1 MSQHR
6 SVGHKVGAP
15 FIQHFT
21 QFPRKLFGG
30 SFGFAYGN
38 LSKHPQVV
46 HSGQLTRWL
55 SNFANKYVY
64 YNIYLP
70 ERQK

>member
-1 MSQHR
+1 LANKSKQTLDISSR
-6 SVGHKVGAP
+6 VD
-15 FIQHFT
+15 T
-21 QFPRKLFGG
+21 
-30 SFGFAYGN
+30 
-38 LSKHPQVV
+38 KHPQVV

>member
-15 FIQHFT
+15 FILNFS

-30 SFGFAYGN
+30 TFGFVYGN
-38 LSKHPQVV
+38 LSTTLYFSLFIIIISCARPPAL
-46 HSGQLTRWL
+46 GQ
-55 SNFANKYVY
+55 FQDYKYMY
-64 YNIYLP
+64 
-70 ERQK
+70 